1 MRHYKSLIFFLSLS
15 FLSVPLYASAET
27 IPLMIPH
34 TGTIKVNGTPFN
46 GMGQF
51 KFAITNGH
59 SECAT
64 SPPGSLCK
72 FHWTNDNR
80 SPNGTGEPENFV
92 TIFVNNGIFAVR
104 LGDTTLTHMQTIP
117 TAVFENA
124 ATHLRV
130 WFNDGAKGSQW
141 LSPDRPLAAVP
152 YAYHAETAK
161 NVVNGGVTSTMIAND
176 AVTTTQIAD
185 KTIGIN
191 DLNFDPATSGEL
203 TTHKGGGDHDS
214 RYLLKNG
221 DTMTGVLSLNAKLHI
236 GTTSPSLLGRLQV
249 NNPTDDT
256 NAYFLIQKNDGGSA
270 EGFIINDDRGFAGV
284 NSGKSLVV
292 RTRDDGLN
300 DTGAIADFRT
310 IGGSDASKLYV
321 GINGNVGIGTT
332 TPISPLHAVG
342 GLVMN
347 QGYIRTAVFN
357 ATHPAV
363 QFKGTSSPKSGFIG
377 YDSQATGSNSE
388 AMRFWVGGTTDDVLN
403 ATLAMSIKAN
413 GNVGIGTQTPEEQL
427 DVVGV
432 VRAGYVRI
440 APQNTTSEGGE
451 LSLIGAGA
459 NPNLQ
464 IDNLDGHLRIHT
476 VQAGKSF
483 HIIGTPNVAFYDGDS
498 NWDFLSDARLKT
510 GIEDAES
517 LLARVIDLK
526 VRRFDY
532 KDMDP
537 RKYKELGFI
546 AQEVQGLFPDL
557 ITVGNHP
564 SIGDDALSLAYTTFG
579 VIAIKAIQEQQVIVN
594 DLNARLSALEA
605 ELAALKRR

>member
-1 MRHYKSLIFFLSLS
+1 MRHFKSLIVFFALS
-15 FLSVPLYASAET
+15 FLSVPLYAWAET

-34 TGTIKVNGTPFN
+34 TGTIKVKGNDVPLN
-46 GMGQF
+46 GMKQF

-59 SECAT
+59 PECAT

-413 GNVGIGTQTPEEQL
+413 GNVGIGTTAPAARLEVAGTSSQTTAIIHGKDGIAYTDWPSHWQGGLATL
-427 DVVGV
+427 DIVAGSIHINGV
-432 VRAGYVRI
+432 STR
-440 APQNTTSEGGE
+440 
-451 LSLIGAGA
+451 
-459 NPNLQ
+459 
-464 IDNLDGHLRIHT
+464 
-476 VQAGKSF
+476 
-483 HIIGTPNVAFYDGDS
+483 
-498 NWDFLSDARLKT
+498 SDARFKT
-510 GIEDAES
+510 NVATITNALD
-517 LLARVIDLK
+517 K
-526 VRRFDY
+526 VNALRGVTFEWNRANYPENGFVEG
-532 KDMDP
+532 
-537 RKYKELGFI
+537 RQIGFI
-546 AQEVQGLFPDL
+546 AQEVEKVLPEL
-557 ITVGNHP
+557 V
-564 SIGDDALSLAYTTFG
+564 TTTEKGFKG
-579 VIAIKAIQEQQVIVN
+579 VSYQNMTAVNLQAIKEQQVII
-594 DLNARLSALEA
+594 DALTARLVTLEA